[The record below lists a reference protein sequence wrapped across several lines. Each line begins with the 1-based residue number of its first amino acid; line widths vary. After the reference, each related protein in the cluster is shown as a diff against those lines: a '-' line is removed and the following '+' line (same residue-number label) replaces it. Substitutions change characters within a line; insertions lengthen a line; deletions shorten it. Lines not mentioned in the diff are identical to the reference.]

1 MSNES
6 NIEVVVP
13 SMGKGFIDKIAF
25 ILPTPS
31 EKYSREKWLE
41 KVVPRME
48 KLLVDRV
55 CERVSGTRR
64 YRLSVEFRSP
74 GGAKVF
80 LQFIAT
86 RPGHQKGDLR
96 IELNPSHFTKADA
109 AAFHEFMRK
118 ILGRGYDRLLLKAL
132 INRLDLAVDI
142 KHLRLSNLIVNYSRT
157 RKCTLFGKTVGRS
170 GLVEGYH
177 FGSISS
183 DHAGILY
190 DKTSERL
197 TSYIEAIAGKG
208 LDLDSLKENVVR
220 QLTRLKSEPP
230 VVRVEIRNMKLN
242 GKTLHEVWKET
253 NRFCR
258 FSFQLMDGAP
268 DLPARS
274 RLAFQSVCRDVGV
287 TAALE
292 IFKGSPS
299 ERALRG
305 FVTTRPKWWVPDDLW
320 HQALLSL
327 RRSGILPPAAF
338 EGCHSATS

>member
-1 MSNES
+1 
-6 NIEVVVP
+6 
-13 SMGKGFIDKIAF
+13 MGKGFIDKIAF

-41 KVVPRME
+41 RVIPRME
-48 KLLVDRV
+48 NLLIDRV
-55 CERVSGTRR
+55 CQRVPGTRR
-64 YRLSVEFRSP
+64 YRLSVEYKSP

-86 RPGHQKGDLR
+86 RPGHQKGDIR
-96 IELNPSHFTKADA
+96 IELNPGQFTKADA
-109 AAFHEFMRK
+109 AAFHEFMRR
-118 ILGRGYDRLLLKAL
+118 ILGRGYDGLLLKAL

-157 RKCTLFGKTVGRS
+157 RKCTVFGKTVGRS

-197 TSYIEAIAGKG
+197 TKYIQAIAGTS
-208 LDLDSLKENVVR
+208 LDLDSLKDNVVR
-220 QLTRLKSEPP
+220 QLARMKSEPP

-242 GKTLHEVWKET
+242 GRTLQEVWMET

-258 FSFQLMDGAP
+258 FSFQTMDGAP
-268 DLPARS
+268 ELPARS

-287 TAALE
+287 AAALE

-299 ERALRG
+299 ERALRD
-305 FVTTRPKWWVPDDLW
+305 FVNEGPEWWTPDGLW

-327 RRSGILPPAAF
+327 RRTGIFPPSAF
-338 EGCHSATS
+338 EACHTAIS